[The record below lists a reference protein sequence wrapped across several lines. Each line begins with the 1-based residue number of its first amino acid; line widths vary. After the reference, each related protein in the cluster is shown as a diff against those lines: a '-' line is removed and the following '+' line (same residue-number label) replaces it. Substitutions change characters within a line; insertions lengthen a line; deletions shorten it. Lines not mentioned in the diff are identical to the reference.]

1 MVWGLLSAVGAPA
14 SIQEL
19 RNVAAENP
27 DCAPNVFFVKKLIHF
42 GLRL

>member
-1 MVWGLLSAVGAPA
+1 V
-14 SIQEL
+14 E
-19 RNVAAENP
+19 AENP